1 MEHEGCDQSSL
12 SSGLHEETLEDIS
25 LGLQPQHVSHKEL
38 QLNKDGGIPT
48 QDLVPSDKNEIPE
61 KLEIKSLSVQQSVK
75 LGQSSLK
82 ASIPEIPSYLGSDS
96 SKTETQRLAGFAS
109 RSALSG
115 KVLTDAPSI
124 SSRKDLPNNADLFKA
139 PPRDVGS
146 NALPGVPSQSWSSGK
161 VTLLAS
167 TLIQGN
173 RPDFNNVQVGA
184 ANVPSDLGSKSFCLK
199 DTVGQSTSVN
209 ASVRPALDG
218 EQRGS
223 IVSGTIESLPTF
235 RSSQL
240 SSHENFASAR
250 SPNHRLKYSKDNYK
264 TSSLRSSEP
273 NLSKQFGNVCVFF
286 LCWCYRNSNL
296 TLGQDLLQ

>member
-1 MEHEGCDQSSL
+1 LEPEGCDQSNL
-12 SSGLHEETLEDIS
+12 SSGLHEETLEEIS
-25 LGLQPQHVSHKEL
+25 LGLQPQHASYKEL

-48 QDLVPSDKNEIPE
+48 QKDLVPSVKNEIPE
-61 KLEIKSLSVQQSVK
+61 KLEKKSLSVQQSAK

-82 ASIPEIPSYLGSDS
+82 ASFPEIPR
-96 SKTETQRLAGFAS
+96 E
-109 RSALSG
+109 
-115 KVLTDAPSI
+115 
-124 SSRKDLPNNADLFKA
+124 
-139 PPRDVGS
+139 VGS
-146 NALPGVPSQSWSSGK
+146 NALPGVPSQSWASGK
-161 VTLLAS
+161 VTLSAS

-173 RPDFNNVQVGA
+173 RPDYNNVQVGA
-184 ANVPSDLGSKSFCLK
+184 ANVPSDLGSKSFCMK
-199 DTVGQSTSVN
+199 DTAGQSTSFN

-223 IVSGTIESLPTF
+223 IVSGTIESLPAF

-286 LCWCYRNSNL
+286 LCWSYRKIL
-296 TLGQDLLQ
+296 I